1 VNNTDKSADIYI
13 YDEICYWGTTA
24 SEFTK
29 RVQDLDVES
38 INLHVNSPGGSVFDG
53 VAIYNTLVN
62 HPARIV
68 AIVDGLAASAASFI
82 VQAGDEIV
90 MNLGSTMM
98 IHDASAMAWGDEAEM
113 VKTGKILGKLSDTIA
128 AIYANRAGGA
138 TEVWRA
144 TMREEAWYNAQE
156 AVEAGLADR
165 VEGVKES
172 EEDPAD
178 RWDLSVFNFAG
189 RGEAPSPDRILNKIH
204 NKMKENAVART
215 TKNEA
220 AEPEAPGA
228 ETQETEVPT
237 APSPAEPEA
246 EPAPVEPENKVS
258 ALSVIINGVAVSD
271 PKAIQAHISSLEQFR
286 DEQRDAGR
294 RNFVNKLAA
303 ESKITAAQVESLQV
317 LAVSLS
323 DEQYGQFQ
331 ASWDAAPALPL
342 LGKHGAQNGEGG
354 ASVSEAE
361 DRIATLKGIVDHH
374 RASGMRE
381 EDIKAMKSYQELQT
395 LLAAQQS

>member
-1 VNNTDKSADIYI
+1 
-13 YDEICYWGTTA
+13 TA

-220 AEPEAPGA
+220 AEPESPRS
-228 ETQETEVPT
+228 ETRGTEVPT

-286 DEQRDAGR
+286 DEQRDAG
-294 RNFVNKLAA
+294 
-303 ESKITAAQVESLQV
+303 
-317 LAVSLS
+317 
-323 DEQYGQFQ
+323 
-331 ASWDAAPALPL
+331 
-342 LGKHGAQNGEGG
+342 
-354 ASVSEAE
+354 
-361 DRIATLKGIVDHH
+361 
-374 RASGMRE
+374 
-381 EDIKAMKSYQELQT
+381 
-395 LLAAQQS
+395 